1 MDSRPKI
8 YFLVPLFLALALI
21 IGYFLGKVL
30 VPDSRPI
37 IYMNDTRKGVNKLNE
52 VINFINEAYVDTIN
66 PKELSEET
74 INAMLQN
81 LDPHSYYIPASDFT
95 AVSEPLEGNFDGIGI
110 EFRIIT
116 DTVVVINTIQGG
128 PSEEVGLLAGDR
140 IVIVDSTKIAGR
152 QIENKDVID
161 KLKGPRGTKVKVKV
175 FRKGAKDLL
184 DFTITRNRIPIYS
197 INVSYMLDDEIGY
210 VRINRFARNTY
221 AEFVEATNKL
231 QDQGM
236 KKLIV
241 DLRGNGG
248 GYLQAAT
255 DIADEFLAKNKLV
268 VYTEGKARPRSAYY
282 ATGSGNLENIPLAVL
297 INENSASASEILAG
311 AIQDNDRGVIVGRRS
326 FGKGLVQEQMRW
338 PDGSAIRLTVARYYT
353 PTGRCIQKSYAK
365 GIESYHEEAYKRLER
380 GELTTPDSIKF
391 PDSLKYVTPKGKVV
405 YGGGGIMP
413 DVFVPIDTSGS
424 DYLNRILFNG
434 IFQQF
439 AFDYVDKHKKDEK
452 YFTLQDMFMQKFSVN
467 KLLLNNFFSF
477 AEEKGV
483 PFDEHGYQKT
493 KDYFHLR
500 LKASIARYLFGENGY
515 FMVMDD
521 RDRTLGKAMD
531 AIK

>member
-1 MDSRPKI
+1 MNGRPRI
-8 YFLVPLFLALALI
+8 YVIVPLLLAVALVV
-21 IGYFLGKVL
+21 GYFLGQVL
-30 VPDSRPI
+30 MPDSRPI
-37 IYMNDTRKGVNKLNE
+37 IHMNDSRKGVNKLNE
-52 VINFINEAYVDTIN
+52 VINFINEAYVDTVN
-66 PKELSEET
+66 PKNLTEET

-81 LDPHSYYIPASDFT
+81 LDPHSYYIPATEFT
-95 AVSEPLEGNFDGIGI
+95 AVSEPLEGNFEGIGI
-110 EFRIIT
+110 EFRLIN

-128 PSEEVGLLAGDR
+128 PSEEVGLVAGDR
-140 IVIVDSTKIAGR
+140 IVKVDSTVIAGVN
-152 QIENKDVID
+152 IKNKDIIS
-161 KLKGPRGTKVKVKV
+161 KLKGPRGTKVKVGV
-175 FRKGAKDLL
+175 FRKGHEGLL
-184 DFTITRNRIPIYS
+184 EFTITRNRIPIYS
-197 INVSYMLDDEIGY
+197 INVSYMLEDQIGY

-231 QDQGM
+231 LDQGM

-255 DIADEFLAKNKLV
+255 DIADEFLGKNKLV
-268 VYTEGKARPRSAYY
+268 VYTEGKARPRSSYY
-282 ATGSGNLENIPLAVL
+282 ATAKGRLQSLPLAIL

-311 AIQDNDRGVIVGRRS
+311 AVQDNDRGVIVGRRS

-353 PTGRCIQKSYAK
+353 PTGRSIQKPYTK
-365 GIESYHEEAYKRLER
+365 GIESYQEEAYKRLEK
-380 GELTTPDSIKF
+380 GELTSPDSISF
-391 PDSLKYVTPKGKVV
+391 PDSLKYRTPGGKVV

-424 DYLNRILFNG
+424 SYLNQILFNG

-452 YFTLQDMFMQKFSVN
+452 YFALQDMFLNKFKVN

-477 AEEKGV
+477 AEERGV
-483 PFDEHGYQKT
+483 PFDPKGYQKA
-493 KDYFHLR
+493 KDYIELR
-500 LKASIARYLFGENGY
+500 LKASIGRYLFDENTY

-521 RDRTLGKAMD
+521 RDKTLSKAVE
-531 AIK
+531 AIQ